1 MEPDESSQ
9 RSKKISRTDDQSI
22 VEAATISA
30 APTAKQLDPIE
41 RQRRIIAYKTFLNR
55 GGPDAPGT
63 KDIPQGTQGCLKSLT
78 FVITGVLPSLER
90 DECKKI
96 IESYGGRV
104 TTAVSGKTDYLLAGR
119 DVGRTKT
126 EKAEKLRIKII
137 SEDDLLQM
145 IRTRPGNKDDTDPK
159 PTTKKSSK
167 ATALKP
173 LDSNSFISVSSPKLQ
188 VYKQDDG
195 VLCEYSKEHFLLV
208 RLNDFVRMNRGRQVQ
223 TEIIKSN
230 RWTTNG

>member
-1 MEPDESSQ
+1 MESDESSQ

-22 VEAATISA
+22 IEAATISA

-41 RQRRIIAYKTFLNR
+41 RQRRVIAYKTFLNR
-55 GGPDAPGT
+55 GGPDALGT
-63 KDIPQGTQGCLKSLT
+63 KDIPQGAQGCLQSLT

-90 DECKKI
+90 DECKKV

-119 DVGRTKT
+119 DVGRAKT
-126 EKAEKLRIKII
+126 EKAEKLRVKVI

-145 IRTRPGNKDDTDPK
+145 IRTRPGNKDDSEAK
-159 PTTKKSSK
+159 PTAKKSPK

-173 LDSNSFISVSSPKLQ
+173 LDTNTFVSVSSPKLQ

-195 VLCEYSKEHFLLV
+195 ILCKYRKGNISLE
-208 RLNDFVRMNRGRQVQ
+208 
-223 TEIIKSN
+223 
-230 RWTTNG
+230 